1 MRFAEQYALLLK
13 QCLDPRESVEELN
26 QRTGSR
32 IRAIP
37 AGASFVVDLW
47 DNVLPTCGLRR
58 TRPHI
63 AAAEAAWCF
72 IGHAHVDW
80 LRKWT
85 RVWDDFADVTMCA
98 KCDGGGWYPPPIDAA
113 CSQSGAQ
120 ITCDS
125 CDGSG
130 KTYWLEQAYGNR
142 WRVSLGI
149 DQLAIAIKR
158 LQDDPTDRRVWI
170 SSWDPSVD
178 ILPLRQKTVPC
189 PVGFTLST
197 LNGRLNSTL
206 MIRSSDL
213 YMGLP
218 YDVMRHALVMAAA
231 ARSIGGVSLGRMRV
245 TLAHPHLYER
255 HYGLTETMIGLEPVV
270 PFVTMPT
277 WSVEDIV
284 RDPDHYVV
292 VSKEQCHG
300 ALFPWFDPKSEVVH

>member
-1 MRFAEQYALLLK
+1 MRFAESYALLLK
-13 QCLDPRESVEELN
+13 SCLDPRESVEELN

-32 IRAIP
+32 IRALP

-47 DNVLPTCGLRR
+47 DRVLPTCGLRR

-63 AAAEAAWCF
+63 AAAEAAWCVL
-72 IGHAHVDW
+72 GHAHVDW

-85 RVWDDFADVTMCA
+85 KVWDAFADVTDCA
-98 KCDGGGWYPPPIDAA
+98 KCDGTGRMVEEYPCAE
-113 CSQSGAQ
+113 
-120 ITCDS
+120 

-149 DQLAIAIKR
+149 DQLATAMAR
-158 LQDDPTDRRVWI
+158 LKKDPSDRRVWI

-178 ILPLRQKTVPC
+178 ILDLGQKTVPC
-189 PVGFTLST
+189 PVGFTLSV
-197 LNGRLNSTL
+197 LGDRLNSTL

-218 YDVMRHALVMAAA
+218 YDVLRHALVMNMVAC
-231 ARSIGGVSLGRMRV
+231 SLGTGMGHMRV

-255 HYGLTETMIGLEPVV
+255 HYDLAANMIGMEPVV
-270 PFVTMPT
+270 PQIQMPAG
-277 WSVEDIV
+277 WAVGVVYDN
-284 RDPDHYVV
+284 PDGYV
-292 VSKEQCHG
+292 
-300 ALFPWFDPKSEVVH
+300 ALVKRLCDAALWPPYDPKSEVVR